1 MTTEQTTQDAA
12 HMAEIGH
19 LLRTQDNR
27 ATDVPIFIVQE
38 QRRLYGLDPAYADD
52 GGIVWLDCENDHAE
66 VDAEEHARLE
76 KLHDEGEDVPGK
88 WTRTAYRDE
97 WHFVTACFT
106 EAGCNEYIRVNGH
119 NHRGKLRV
127 YAAGS
132 WRNEEWRS
140 VYRFLRQIG
149 EAPGHVSIPRR
160 TLEKLVDATRRNHD
174 VREARDVARHVL
186 HLDALRYE
194 PARTDPLFARVIAEA
209 TQHDARLVP
218 PAPDLSDLAAGKA
231 RGLVRSG
238 ASSADLLDRLTSEA
252 IPRLAVEATAADPD
266 RSRLRAAVS
275 DAAGIV
281 LAIATLRGAK

>member
-149 EAPGHVSIPRR
+149 EAPGHVSIPRAV
-160 TLEKLVDATRRNHD
+160 LSKLVDATQRDPD
-174 VREARDVARHVL
+174 VREAREAAEHVL
-186 HLDALRYE
+186 HQDFLRHE
-194 PARTDPLFARVIAEA
+194 PARHDADAARRLAEA
-209 TQHDARLVP
+209 IA
-218 PAPDLSDLAAGKA
+218 APDLSDLAAGKA

-238 ASSADLLDRLTSEA
+238 ASSADLLDRLTSES

-266 RSRLRAAVS
+266 RSRLRTAVS

-281 LAIATLRGAK
+281 LAIATLRGGQ